1 MTSGADILRSAF
13 ADSCQTLR
21 QVLSGVTHAEFF
33 WGPVDGCWTV
43 HRRSEPRGVSADG
56 SGEWVIDYDPSQP
69 RPAPFT
75 TLAWRTVH
83 IAAVNYLYFNYA
95 VGSASLTFDLEIP
108 GDVAEA
114 TGWLLA
120 SHEPL
125 TAALAGL
132 SDTDLDRLAP
142 VNWGGR
148 WPLHKIV
155 ATLIN
160 EQVHHGAEISMLR
173 DLYWH
178 RDSLGPKPPR

>member
-1 MTSGADILRSAF
+1 
-13 ADSCQTLR
+13 
-21 QVLSGVTHAEFF
+21 
-33 WGPVDGCWTV
+33 V

-75 TLAWRTVH
+75 TIAWRTVH

-95 VGSASLTFDLEIP
+95 FGSASLTFDLEIP